1 MQSPVYKGDLSEIT
15 FGHETSLFLEH
26 DYAGTFRIICSF
38 DTGGNAA
45 NAPHHDLVKDTS
57 VITFTGGA
65 ANTPVTAGILRY
77 PNGMLVGSRLVFN
90 ASGNFSADDYN
101 STGRIYTIVKQEV
114 ANDTDNDNDG
124 KTEITV
130 TPALKSGNIAADVT
144 SASGDAITILPFATP
159 TIDVG
164 MTHNDAASAS
174 AERVLTAQFVGLVS
188 TVALPETKVDLKR

>member
-1 MQSPVYKGDLSEIT
+1 M
-15 FGHETSLFLEH
+15 
-26 DYAGTFRIICSF
+26 
-38 DTGGNAA
+38 
-45 NAPHHDLVKDTS
+45 
-57 VITFTGGA
+57 
-65 ANTPVTAGILRY
+65 
-77 PNGMLVGSRLVFN
+77 
-90 ASGNFSADDYN
+90 
-101 STGRIYTIVKQEV
+101 KQEV

-174 AERVLTAQFVGLVS
+174 AERVLTDQCRPQEVS
-188 TVALPETKVDLKR
+188 RRWSWS